1 MAKPDGDLAGVD
13 AQQDQ
18 QPSPAMSH
26 GMSPAPMARRTR
38 GRSSTSDTIDG
49 EQSND
54 GSDDVNGRRD
64 RKPTK
69 KRKLGKDSKA
79 AKRKQPRDQDDD
91 DLDDDESVADLCEVC
106 HINENDDLSL
116 ICDACDKVFHTYC
129 LNPPLEQIPPGEWV
143 CPQCVLTIDPEAPQ
157 KSHVNSGL
165 ATEAASTYSPSPSL
179 HRASSAEIPAFP
191 AALLRDSPQRLT
203 EPSPVLRPLAPAPAA
218 LALRPIR
225 PQQSPPRHDQPLP
238 AAPSSS
244 NGFLPS
250 SFHHSGDLHQPSRH
264 SPPPFDA
271 VGDLQEQNHQ
281 LQRENQKLLDYIDRQ
296 TRRIEELEEAL
307 RAMQYKN
314 RKLEGQLVDAQ
325 AQLAHSAYH
334 HGPTY
339 VSQGYLPRPDDADYR
354 ASTLYPLRVTNNGSS
369 HHPLRRVSDFPHQSY
384 RDDDYA
390 VRSSAA
396 DDSSAR
402 SHHHHLQPH
411 QLHAKSSRTHDDPS
425 YYRDAKPSLL
435 SNGSFPS
442 TAAMPYPPSASAS
455 SVPYSQPPVYQKS
468 SVSKHLS
475 NHHHHMSYPPTSHH
489 STYHASAPRRGSD
502 GYKAHTQLPPPPI
515 YFRHHEATNA
525 AATDSFLPRPPL
537 PDLKAEQ
544 EPPPPLSKVAIPVYS
559 SDEEDEPTRD
569 ARRRPQDDHDD
580 DAANVLSS
588 MKRTEA
594 SSERLNMSTP
604 TATDAANAAASTLA
618 ILKPTDD
625 EVEEEGVASGGHR
638 IGLYTPRSRRLM
650 LDRYLLKRSKVIVF
664 NS

>member
-18 QPSPAMSH
+18 QPSPAKSH
-26 GMSPAPMARRTR
+26 DMSPAPMARRTR

-69 KRKLGKDSKA
+69 KRKLDKDSKA
-79 AKRKQPRDQDDD
+79 TKRKQPRDQDDD

-116 ICDACDKVFHTYC
+116 ICDA
-129 LNPPLEQIPPGEWV
+129 
-143 CPQCVLTIDPEAPQ
+143 
-157 KSHVNSGL
+157 S
-165 ATEAASTYSPSPSL
+165 ASTYSPSPSL

-218 LALRPIR
+218 MALRPIR

-244 NGFLPS
+244 NRFLPS
-250 SFHHSGDLHQPSRH
+250 SFHHSGDLHQPPRH

-296 TRRIEELEEAL
+296 TRRIEELAPLEEAL

-339 VSQGYLPRPDDADYR
+339 GSQGYLPRPDDADYR

-369 HHPLRRVSDFPHQSY
+369 HHQLRRASEFPHQSY

-411 QLHAKSSRTHDDPS
+411 HLHAKSSRTHGDPS

-502 GYKAHTQLPPPPI
+502 GYKAHTQLPPPPT

-559 SDEEDEPTRD
+559 SGEEDEPTRD
-569 ARRRPQDDHDD
+569 ARRRPQDNHDD

-594 SSERLNMSTP
+594 SSER
-604 TATDAANAAASTLA
+604 
-618 ILKPTDD
+618 
-625 EVEEEGVASGGHR
+625 
-638 IGLYTPRSRRLM
+638 
-650 LDRYLLKRSKVIVF
+650 
-664 NS
+664 